1 MESFLTDENVEAVV
15 EEEFASR
22 VDRIMTSVQRYIT
35 SHIHGVQVWA
45 VKNVMAKVIVELSTS
60 RGFDCFE
67 FHGRVYLDPDF
78 VKELREVV
86 KKEIVGRLGDT
97 KMRIKIM
104 KRILARE
111 LRSVSGEVGALLP
124 AVYPSARKGYEEA
137 GGGGAEAW
145 GEERGSGSEGASQG
159 NF

>member
-1 MESFLTDENVEAVV
+1 MLRLLLKKSFV
-15 EEEFASR
+15 SR
-22 VDRIMTSVQRYIT
+22 VDRIMTAAQRYIT

-45 VKNVMAKVIVELSTS
+45 AKNVMAKVIVELSTS
-60 RGFDCFE
+60 RGFDYFE

-78 VKELREVV
+78 AKELKEAV

-111 LRSVSGEVGALLP
+111 LRSTSGEIGALLP
-124 AVYPSARKGYEEA
+124 AVHPSTRKGSEEA
-137 GGGGAEAW
+137 GGGGAEARS
-145 GEERGSGSEGASQG
+145 EERGSGNEGASQG
-159 NF
+159 NV